1 MQYPNTYVIS
11 YHTLRQLIGILG
23 IALPFLCWGV
33 NSFVNENNLLNNP
46 AFVNKD
52 YSCHYE
58 AGANL
63 KSSISHFYYT
73 TAGPLFTGILI
84 TLAIFLFCYQGHSK
98 KEAQDKFAWLT
109 DGLLSKLAAICALL
123 IVVFPTGSDEKIT
136 DNIHIFV
143 SSDAAGTLHLIF
155 AALFFV
161 AMSVFC
167 IVNFRR
173 KDDKKFRKD
182 AEGKIYLSCG
192 LGILA
197 SLIILLVN
205 MLMENP
211 NQPATGRF
219 VFWMETCMLILFGIA
234 WLVKGKAAVT
244 EFVLNKL

>member
-1 MQYPNTYVIS
+1 MSSTNNYVIS

-33 NSFVNENNLLNNP
+33 NGFVNEYDLLNNP
-46 AFVNKD
+46 AFVNTEFSSEYTAD
-52 YSCHYE
+52 
-58 AGANL
+58 ANL

-109 DGLLSKLAAICALL
+109 DGLLSKIAATCALL
-123 IVVFPTGSDEKIT
+123 IVVFPTGSDKPIT

-161 AMSVFC
+161 TMAVFC

-173 KDDKKFRKD
+173 NTDKTFIKNP
-182 AEGKIYLSCG
+182 EGRVYLFCG
-192 LGILA
+192 FGILVML
-197 SLIILLVN
+197 LILFVN
-205 MLMENP
+205 MLKEDADEP
-211 NQPATGRF
+211 STSL
-219 VFWMETCMLILFGIA
+219 VFWMETVMLFLFGFA
-234 WLVKGKAAVT
+234 WLVKGKAALT
-244 EFVLNKL
+244 EFVLNKMK